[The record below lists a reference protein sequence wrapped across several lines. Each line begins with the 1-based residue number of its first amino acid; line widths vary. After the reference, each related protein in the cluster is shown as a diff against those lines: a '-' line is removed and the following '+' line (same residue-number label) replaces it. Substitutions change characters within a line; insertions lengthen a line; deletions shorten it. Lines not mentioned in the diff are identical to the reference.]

1 MDDGTASVIEDVVIT
16 TDREIPDH
24 VRTDIFKHL
33 AAACLIEALH
43 PDRRHRLEHI
53 VVRHIDGKTFLDAAI
68 VTISRTDHNNSPFI
82 GCKTNGMFIS
92 IYLIYFYMKKENI
105 QKIQSPIPE
114 MELGSF

>member
-33 AAACLIEALH
+33 AGACLIEALH

-53 VVRHIDGKTFLDAAI
+53 VVRHIDGKTLLDAAI

-82 GCKTNGMFIS
+82 GYETNGICS
-92 IYLIYFYMKKENI
+92 SLYT
-105 QKIQSPIPE
+105 
-114 MELGSF
+114 